1 MQKLTTIKCCTLS
14 SNHPYII
21 KLFADPN
28 KKFFFTHTQK
38 VLNTQIVSKRIL
50 KEVPDNESIY
60 RSYDKMRKF
69 VPRKRRA
76 SQAFAQL
83 LTAKGSKA
91 KAAT

>member
-21 KLFADPN
+21 KLFADPT
-28 KKFFFTHTQK
+28 KKFFFTQT
-38 VLNTQIVSKRIL
+38 L
-50 KEVPDNESIY
+50 KLSQSESWKKFPITNQFT
-60 RSYDKMRKF
+60 DKMRKF

>member
-21 KLFADPN
+21 KLFADPT
-28 KKFFFTHTQK
+28 KKFFLLT
-38 VLNTQIVSKRIL
+38 VLNTQIISKRIL